1 MAAPDLLTTEVI
13 AHRFHATAEEM
24 LATLVKTAYSPN
36 IKERRD
42 CSTAIFN
49 PGGDALALGTSSA
62 IHFGSMLGMVEN
74 LGRRYPLHE
83 LRPGDVFLTNDP
95 YIGGGSHL
103 PDLTATSPVF
113 HDGRLVGFV
122 ASLAHHSDIGGKVA
136 GSESADC
143 TSIFQEGLRIP
154 PVRLASDGV
163 LCEDILEFILINS
176 RTPGER
182 TGDLKAQLA
191 ANAVGVRRVQETF
204 DRFGAAS
211 ALAAVEALL
220 DYSEAR
226 ARAEIA
232 RMPDGRYEN
241 EVFLDHDGIGEA
253 AVRLKVAVTIAG
265 DRIEF
270 DFAGTDAQV
279 AGARNCVLNATEACV
294 YQVVK
299 VVADP
304 GLPPNAGYFRAIGVT
319 VPPGSV
325 LNCQPPAAVGDRAP
339 TTNML
344 GDLLH
349 GALFKAV
356 PERVMAGCGPRQGII
371 FSGIDHR
378 RNGYF
383 VNYEIFAGGSGAL
396 FDHDGKDAVR
406 VHATT
411 ANSTPAEATEQE
423 FPLIVGRS
431 ELIPDSGGAG
441 KFRGGLAMRT
451 DIAMWG
457 EEPMV
462 SGRGMRQKF
471 PAAGLHGGGP
481 GGPGRFLL
489 RPGREEEHGLPGV
502 FSELSV
508 DAGTTIRVETPGG
521 AGYGDPLERDPARV
535 LADVRAGKVSAA
547 AAREHYGVAIENGRI
562 DRARTEALR
571 GLRTSEG
578 ERIPGDVVTDEENR

>member
-13 AHRFHATAEEM
+13 AHRLHSTAEEM

-49 PGGDALALGTSSA
+49 AGGDALALGISSP
-62 IHFGSMLGMVEN
+62 IHFGSMLGMVGN
-74 LGRRYPLHE
+74 LTRRYPLHE

-113 HDGRLVGFV
+113 HENRLVGFV

-154 PVRLASDGV
+154 PVRLARGGV
-163 LCEDILEFILINS
+163 LCEDVLEFILINS

-182 TGDLKAQLA
+182 TGDIKAQLA
-191 ANAVGVRRVQETF
+191 ANAVGARRVQETF
-204 DRFGAAS
+204 DRFGADS
-211 ALAAVEALL
+211 VHAAAAALL

-226 ARAEIA
+226 TRAAIA

-241 EVFLDHDGIGEA
+241 ELFLDHDGVGEA
-253 AVRLKVAVTIAG
+253 AVRLKVTVAIAG
-265 DRIEF
+265 DGIEF
-270 DFAGTDAQV
+270 DFAGTDPQV
-279 AGARNCVLNATEACV
+279 AGARNCVLNATEASV

-304 GLPPNAGYFRAIGVT
+304 GLPPNAGYFRAIEVRA
-319 VPPGSV
+319 PPGSV
-325 LNCQPPAAVGDRAP
+325 LNCRPPAAVGDRSP

-349 GALFKAV
+349 GALFEAV

-371 FSGIDHR
+371 FSGVDHR
-378 RNGYF
+378 RSEYF
-383 VNYEIFAGGSGAL
+383 VDYEIFAGGSGAL

-406 VHATT
+406 VHATI

-423 FPLIVGRS
+423 FPLIVRRS
-431 ELIPDSGGAG
+431 ELVPDSGGAG

-457 EEPMV
+457 AEPKV
-462 SGRGMRQKF
+462 SGRGMRQTM
-471 PAAGLHGGGP
+471 PAEGLNGGGS
-481 GGPGRFLL
+481 GAPGRFLL
-489 RPGREEEHGLPGV
+489 HPRGDEERGLPGV
-502 FSELSV
+502 FSELAVAS
-508 DAGTTIRVETPGG
+508 GTTIRVETPGG
-521 AGYGDPLERDPARV
+521 AGYGDPLERDPALV
-535 LADVRAGKVSAA
+535 LADVRAGKVSPDAA
-547 AAREHYGVAIENGRI
+547 KEHYAVVLDEGRI
-562 DRARTEALR
+562 DPARTE
-571 GLRTSEG
+571 GLRRLTR
-578 ERIPGDVVTDEENR
+578 ERRPPGRPAG